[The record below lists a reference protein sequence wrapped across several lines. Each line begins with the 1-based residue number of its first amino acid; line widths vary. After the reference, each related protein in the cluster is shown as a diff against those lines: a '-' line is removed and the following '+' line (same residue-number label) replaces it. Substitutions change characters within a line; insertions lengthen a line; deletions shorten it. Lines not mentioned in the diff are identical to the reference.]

1 MTLEEELEH
10 VKREHPRAWAHLLG
24 VDDLK
29 VMLPKFDDN
38 DEMYFSQQE
47 KEAVKHEGI
56 SEPRPCA

>member
-29 VMLPKFDDN
+29 VTLPEWDDN
-38 DEMYFSQQE
+38 DEMYFSQKE
-47 KEAVKHEGI
+47 KEAVRNETGNH
-56 SEPRPCA
+56 